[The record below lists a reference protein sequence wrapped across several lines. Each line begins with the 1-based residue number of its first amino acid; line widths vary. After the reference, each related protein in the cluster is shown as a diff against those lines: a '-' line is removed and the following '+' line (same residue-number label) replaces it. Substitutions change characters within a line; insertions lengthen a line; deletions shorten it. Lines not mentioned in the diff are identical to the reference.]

1 METLSFYR
9 PFILKN
15 RLYCFIAIIF
25 GVFNSFITLL
35 LPLSLG
41 RFYEL
46 VFNGSSNKGQ
56 ILNSFGLRLGESFL
70 SFAFIFLALIIAK
83 GIFEY
88 LFAFFQETI
97 AEKFIAQL
105 RLRVFSNHLHNDFS
119 VHQRKPTGK
128 YLNRYVSDFGNIRRG
143 FTVGLITFTSDIIF
157 SVFAFIIL
165 LVINPILTTVLII
178 GFSLNIIG
186 LSLIEQRQR
195 KLLLDKQNIKST
207 YVNFIFDRLGA
218 FLAIKAFSREKV
230 EKKRFESKMEAYK
243 ISNLNYLKIKSLE
256 RAVVQ
261 FGVYFT
267 IFLILLSVYFITS
280 ASKLSFEI
288 GHLISFILLI
298 FALKPHIRR
307 FLKVDSFH
315 RNAIISIQRIQ
326 ETDIEQIPQLNELK
340 FHSGYITFH
349 HVGFGYDE
357 QKTIIND
364 LSFDAKKGAVTRLVG
379 RSGSGKT
386 TVFRLISKLQ
396 KPQKGVIYIDGQDI
410 SMVSGIMK
418 YISIISDEIPLL
430 GKNVFEVVSESK
442 NEVNRRRTIHTLN
455 KLNHVFNLP
464 HSVYLERKIENNGA
478 NLSLIERKILNIAR
492 GIVSEKPILLIDE
505 PFAGLDENM
514 TYNLGDFFNTMK
526 ANKTIII
533 ISSRACESIDYDKTV
548 DLEAN
553 FSKKTETSSELKLL
567 LQTQ

>member
-15 RLYCFIAIIF
+15 RFACSIAIVF
-25 GVFNSFITLL
+25 GVLNSFITLL

-46 VFNGSSNKGQ
+46 VFHGSSNKGQ
-56 ILNSFGLRLGESFL
+56 ILNSLGLRLGESFF
-70 SFAFIFLALIIAK
+70 SFSLIFLVLIIAK

-88 LFAFFQETI
+88 LFTYTQESI
-97 AEKFIAQL
+97 VEKFVAQL
-105 RLRVFSNHLHNDFS
+105 RLRVFSNHLHSDFAL
-119 VHQRKPTGK
+119 HQRKPTGK

-143 FTVGLITFTSDIIF
+143 FSVGLITFISDIIF
-157 SVFAFIIL
+157 SVFAFVIL
-165 LVINPILTTVLII
+165 IAVNPILTTVLII

-186 LSLIEQRQR
+186 LSLIEQKQR
-195 KLLLDKQNIKST
+195 KLLLDKQNNKSA
-207 YVNFIFDRLGA
+207 YINFIFDRLGA
-218 FLAIKAFSREKV
+218 FLSIKAFSREKV
-230 EKKRFESKMEAYK
+230 EKKRFEVKMDAYK
-243 ISNLNYLKIKSLE
+243 ISNLNYLKAKSLE
-256 RAVVQ
+256 RAIIQ

-267 IFLILLSVYFITS
+267 IFLILLAVYFLTS

-288 GHLISFILLI
+288 GQLISFILLI
-298 FALKPHIRR
+298 FALKPLIRR
-307 FLKVDSFH
+307 FLKVDNFH
-315 RNAIISIQRIQ
+315 KNAIISIQRIK
-326 ETDIEQIPQLNELK
+326 ETDIEQITQLNELK
-340 FHSGYITFH
+340 FHTGYITFH

-357 QKTIIND
+357 QKAIIYD
-364 LSFDAKKGAVTRLVG
+364 LSFDAKKGAITRLLG

-386 TVFRLISKLQ
+386 TIFRLISKLQ

-410 SMVSGIMK
+410 SMISGIMK

-442 NEVNRRRTIHTLN
+442 NEVNRRRAINSLN
-455 KLNHVFNLP
+455 KLNCVFNLP

-505 PFAGLDENM
+505 PFAGLDEKM
-514 TYNLGDFFNTMK
+514 TCNLGEFFNTIK

-533 ISSRACESIDYDKTV
+533 ISSRACESIEYDKIV
-548 DLEAN
+548 DLEVD
-553 FSKKTETSSELKLL
+553 SWKKMVTSNKLKLQ
-567 LQTQ
+567 LQ